1 MTLEDRGRAG
11 GVVGS
16 VDDLDRQP
24 NRVRRGQTQGR
35 ALVQA
40 DRVRGA
46 HVGPDLADRLGQ
58 ERPAGAEVGFGVA
71 DVRLDH
77 RLIAEQ
83 PGHHPRGLG
92 AGELRE
98 RFQAGASQ
106 SQGNRGIA
114 RGEQQRPGD
123 PVERPGL
130 QQLGR
135 GGQDGA
141 LRGHE
146 DIVHGEVVSPGAAH
160 AAHVPGVGKLGFG
173 DRDEEVAPLRLSV
186 HLQSEPAVLD
196 DLSVRGHPR
205 GMPATGAE
213 ALAAGD
219 PVAARDADRRSARGR
234 TVGDDAARRVDPDRA
249 SDVARHSCRVGR
261 EDGALVD
268 RPGGARVRLAE
279 LLDHLDVGRQVE
291 LGAPEGAWQRQVEQ
305 PGGRQRLEERPRE
318 LPCGLDLVGA
328 GPDLR
333 SQLLCGVE
341 RRLGLGG
348 THGSQEYTR
357 VYDPVPMMR
366 IEIICTGDEVLT
378 GKIVN
383 TNFSYI
389 SQKLEDVGLSVRWET
404 TVGDDRESLLRAL
417 RLAGERADAVIVN
430 GGLGPTVDD
439 LSQEVA
445 AQAADVELVL
455 NDEWLARM
463 EEFFRRRSRVMPP
476 NNRKQAMLP
485 ATAELID
492 NPIGTAC
499 GFALD
504 VGGARFFFTP
514 GVPRELRR
522 MLEEEI
528 IPRLLAKSG
537 LQPAIHLKRFHSYG
551 LGESHVDALLR
562 GVDELVPD
570 GGVKLGFRAHYP
582 QLETKLT
589 VRGTDMEDVRRKLA
603 PVEREVRKRLGNF
616 ILSEGDATLEGVV
629 LNELAQRRATLSTV
643 ETFTSGAI
651 AARLAHL
658 PDAERVFRRGVVAR
672 DLGEVCAAVGL
683 DGARAAGELTRET
696 AETVARA
703 AQRLTGATHALAVL
717 IELDGGA
724 DRIDLGGTV
733 WLAIATSLEATS
745 QRRRIL
751 AGREWGRQGAVELG
765 LDCLR
770 RYLQGLPVN
779 ERIDFEKV

>member
-1 MTLEDRGRAG
+1 M
-11 GVVGS
+11 
-16 VDDLDRQP
+16 
-24 NRVRRGQTQGR
+24 
-35 ALVQA
+35 
-40 DRVRGA
+40 
-46 HVGPDLADRLGQ
+46 
-58 ERPAGAEVGFGVA
+58 
-71 DVRLDH
+71 
-77 RLIAEQ
+77 
-83 PGHHPRGLG
+83 
-92 AGELRE
+92 
-98 RFQAGASQ
+98 
-106 SQGNRGIA
+106 
-114 RGEQQRPGD
+114 GEQM
-123 PVERPGL
+123 
-130 QQLGR
+130 
-135 GGQDGA
+135 
-141 LRGHE
+141 H
-146 DIVHGEVVSPGAAH
+146 
-160 AAHVPGVGKLGFG
+160 
-173 DRDEEVAPLRLSV
+173 
-186 HLQSEPAVLD
+186 
-196 DLSVRGHPR
+196 
-205 GMPATGAE
+205 
-213 ALAAGD
+213 
-219 PVAARDADRRSARGR
+219 
-234 TVGDDAARRVDPDRA
+234 
-249 SDVARHSCRVGR
+249 
-261 EDGALVD
+261 
-268 RPGGARVRLAE
+268 
-279 LLDHLDVGRQVE
+279 
-291 LGAPEGAWQRQVEQ
+291 
-305 PGGRQRLEERPRE
+305 
-318 LPCGLDLVGA
+318 
-328 GPDLR
+328 
-333 SQLLCGVE
+333 
-341 RRLGLGG
+341 
-348 THGSQEYTR
+348 
-357 VYDPVPMMR
+357 

-404 TVGDDRESLLRAL
+404 TVGDDRESLLRAFQ
-417 RLAGERADAVIVN
+417 LAGARADAVIVN

-455 NDEWLARM
+455 NEAWLGRM

-603 PVEREVRKRLGNF
+603 
-616 ILSEGDATLEGVV
+616 
-629 LNELAQRRATLSTV
+629 
-643 ETFTSGAI
+643 
-651 AARLAHL
+651 
-658 PDAERVFRRGVVAR
+658 
-672 DLGEVCAAVGL
+672 AV
-683 DGARAAGELTRET
+683 ELTRET

-717 IELDGGA
+717 IELDPGA
-724 DRIDLGGTV
+724 DRIDLGGTI

-745 QRRRIL
+745 RRSRIL
-751 AGREWGRQGAVELG
+751 GGREWVRLGAVELG